1 MQSSSTKSGFVKSR
15 RNLISSITS
24 VHCFSSH
31 FLHPKLHCVIVFS
44 DIFPQMWAASILT
57 SFNMFAQILLQ
68 EMKLSIM
75 KAQSQ
80 LLEYIAWSLYSSA
93 NLSSKQFMHQDG
105 DQILIRETFPHSIIL
120 DLLSLQCSSIA
131 RGRMD
136 VEAGDTLNK
145 IWITVSA
152 LREGILNV
160 RRCKR
165 SGTSRRDNR
174 SWALKC
180 STHLKIALT
189 LGGWI

>member
-1 MQSSSTKSGFVKSR
+1 
-15 RNLISSITS
+15 
-24 VHCFSSH
+24 
-31 FLHPKLHCVIVFS
+31 
-44 DIFPQMWAASILT
+44 
-57 SFNMFAQILLQ
+57 MFAQILLQ

-131 RGRMD
+131 KGRMD

-145 IWITVSA
+145 I
-152 LREGILNV
+152 
-160 RRCKR
+160 
-165 SGTSRRDNR
+165 
-174 SWALKC
+174 
-180 STHLKIALT
+180 
-189 LGGWI
+189 